1 MQCWIRRTV
10 EASYVRSGAGSDSGS
25 GAARRT
31 LPAEISRR
39 ATTIARLSDAK
50 RGFAPLRSC
59 FALFAASIT
68 SSKRLG
74 ISDRQSSTVILAMAV
89 CYLAAS
95 RLTRD
100 QRKRSVTMREREF
113 CLLHD
118 CSAPGES
125 RVTNLYQQSQQL
137 TTIHRRDGLGRTTST
152 EQFARTATSEETLP
166 IRKRSIPLSPRAP
179 ITMQSAC
186 QSTAASRSR

>member
-1 MQCWIRRTV
+1 MSARV
-10 EASYVRSGAGSDSGS
+10 PVSDSGS

-31 LPAEISRR
+31 LPAAISRR
-39 ATTIARLSDAK
+39 ATTIARLSEAK
-50 RGFAPLRSC
+50 RGFAPFRSC

-100 QRKRSVTMREREF
+100 RRKRSVTMREREF

-118 CSAPGES
+118 CSAPGEDRELRS
-125 RVTNLYQQSQQL
+125 YINSLSNQ
-137 TTIHRRDGLGRTTST
+137 TTIHGRDGLGRTTST

-186 QSTAASRSR
+186 QSTAASRRR

>member
-1 MQCWIRRTV
+1 MSRSVVSASAVFGKYYSQTLEKLLPLMIISGMVRQRSGVQQIRRTV
-10 EASYVRSGAGSDSGS
+10 KRGYVRSGAGKASGS

-31 LPAEISRR
+31 FPAAISRR

-74 ISDRQSSTVILAMAV
+74 ISDKQSSTVILAMRS

-95 RLTRD
+95 RLTREC
-100 QRKRSVTMREREF
+100 RKRSVNTRESESF
-113 CLLHD
+113 PLLQGSH
-118 CSAPGES
+118 AP
-125 RVTNLYQQSQQL
+125 V
-137 TTIHRRDGLGRTTST
+137 
-152 EQFARTATSEETLP
+152 
-166 IRKRSIPLSPRAP
+166 
-179 ITMQSAC
+179 
-186 QSTAASRSR
+186 